1 VSELNNKQEILDEI
15 FKQIKNKNYKQAEK
29 ELIKIIQSKKDNYQA
44 YFLLG
49 IVHGVNKK
57 FEKAIESFKSSISL
71 NNKNKLALY
80 NLGIMLK
87 EVGKI
92 EESNSLF
99 NKALEIDPNYIE
111 ANLAVA
117 KFNDEKNNYLQA
129 KKYYEKT
136 LSLDVNNNLANQLY
150 GRFLIKI
157 GEIKK
162 GQCCNYKYSGVIR
175 FNEKDF
181 EII

>member
-1 VSELNNKQEILDEI
+1 
-15 FKQIKNKNYKQAEK
+15 
-29 ELIKIIQSKKDNYQA
+29 
-44 YFLLG
+44 
-49 IVHGVNKK
+49 
-57 FEKAIESFKSSISL
+57 
-71 NNKNKLALY
+71 
-80 NLGIMLK
+80 MLK
-87 EVGKI
+87 EFGKI

-162 GQCCNYKYSGVIR
+162 GQYYNYKYSGVIR